1 VQTQLI
7 AKLNKRTV
15 APPAHPALAEE
26 DDTTLVAAAQSGGN
40 NEAFE
45 ILVRRYQ
52 ARILRAALRF
62 TRNQADAED
71 VVQQSFQKAFVH
83 LQQFEGHSSFST
95 WLTRIAINEALMW
108 LRRRGSTVEI
118 PLEQSS
124 TENGATMPLDFPD
137 SRLNPE
143 DSAAQQ
149 EQKEILSAAL
159 NKLRPGVRKAIELRE
174 MDELSTEEAARLMGI
189 SIPAVKAR
197 VFHGRKQLQKVLNQW
212 MSRTYS
218 SRWSRDHKVI
228 SRNPVPSACS

>member
-15 APPAHPALAEE
+15 APPDHPALAEE
-26 DDTTLVAAAQSGGN
+26 DDTTLVAAAQSAGN